1 MSSDRLCRSEKNPG
15 RFPVGVFCHTICEGR
30 LAVVASVCARAAFPV
45 VAVVTPPDPAVV
57 TVVTS
62 PFITTFVPPVIPV
75 GTISRLV
82 VHAPGKE
89 WRHRT

>member
-1 MSSDRLCRSEKNPG
+1 VKAG
-15 RFPVGVFCHTICEGR
+15 